1 MFTIPDLPLLKMC
14 LDDPSKPI
22 GARMRASYH
31 LKQIYQ
37 LSSTTAA
44 TKNEVV
50 SSLTSNLSVKEHGKL
65 MRHEFG
71 YVLGQLKDPQAI
83 PALCA
88 QIDDVAEDCI
98 CRHECAEA
106 LGAICS
112 STTPADLLELAMD
125 TLKRNESNPA
135 NPVEVRETCTI
146 AINFVSWKSTPASSD
161 ESTAPMACAC
171 MLSSFDSTDPAPP
184 HPSHQDLSF
193 TEIGAILRDTG
204 TPLFERYRAMFS
216 LRNKGGP
223 DAAHELGK
231 ALVGDTT
238 SALFRHEV
246 AFVLGQLQAVEGL
259 DYLARSLRRVDEHEF
274 VRHESAE
281 AIGAIEGAWEKSEAI
296 LREFLQDS
304 DLTVRQS
311 CEVALDAAD
320 YFGLSGVP
328 AQQMSES
335 ESEFEPSVFSFTSVK
350 GTTKSHLNIKEKH
363 NMVCPL

>member
-1 MFTIPDLPLLKMC
+1 MFSIPDLSVLQAC
-14 LDDPSKPI
+14 LNDPSRPI

-37 LSSTTAA
+37 LSSSSDTI
-44 TKNEVV
+44 KSEVV
-50 SSLTSNLSVKEHGKL
+50 ESLAANLSIEEHGKL

-88 QIDDVAEDCI
+88 QIDDAEEECI

-112 STTPADLLELAMD
+112 STTPSDLLELAVY
-125 TLKRNESNPA
+125 TLKKNESDSA
-135 NPVEVRETCTI
+135 NPVEVRETCSI
-146 AINFVSWKSTPASSD
+146 AINFVTWKSTPASSD

-184 HPSHQDLSF
+184 HPSHQNLSCS
-193 TEIGAILRDTG
+193 EIGAVLRDAG

-216 LRNKGGP
+216 LRNKGGR

-231 ALVGDTT
+231 ALVSDKT

-259 DYLARSLRRVDEHEF
+259 DYLAQSLRRVDEHEF

-281 AIGAIEGAWEKSEAI
+281 AIGAIEGGESSHE
-296 LREFLQDS
+296 LL
-304 DLTVRQS
+304 L
-311 CEVALDAAD
+311 
-320 YFGLSGVP
+320 LS
-328 AQQMSES
+328 QTQ
-335 ESEFEPSVFSFTSVK
+335 F
-350 GTTKSHLNIKEKH
+350 
-363 NMVCPL
+363 